1 MWKTC
6 GKHVENSNINVENFL
21 KNVENFLKNVEN
33 FLKNVEKTQINYI
46 NHGEFF

>member
-1 MWKTC
+1 MWKTCGKHVENMWKTC

-21 KNVENFLKNVEN
+21 KNVE
-33 FLKNVEKTQINYI
+33 KTQINYI